1 MADSDNRDGLIHI
14 QPPGHAARLVVVP
27 DNRGQPVR
35 FMVHTSYFKVRHRT
49 PGESAL

>member
-14 QPPGHAARLVVVP
+14 QPLGHAAWLVVVP

-35 FMVHTSYFKVRHRT
+35 FMVHTPHLGLRNR
-49 PGESAL
+49 